1 MLELSSVS
9 KNYTMGEVN
18 ICAVNQV
25 SFSLKQGTFLS
36 IVGKSGSG
44 KSSLLHLI
52 GGLDDVS
59 SGTISV
65 DGTIISAMKEKQL
78 SDFRRKNI
86 GFVFQFFNLIPE
98 LSSEDNILLA
108 QQLSKVNFDKNYYQ
122 KLITLLELQKRMT
135 HLPSQLSGGERQR
148 VAIAR
153 ALITKPKLLLL
164 DEPTGNLD
172 SNSSLVVVDMIKS
185 LKQELGQTVIM
196 VTHDN
201 ESAKKADRL
210 ITLKNGSIESDF
222 IL

>member
-1 MLELSSVS
+1 MLEVSSVS
-9 KNYTMGEVN
+9 KEYSMGEVTVH
-18 ICAVNQV
+18 AVNRI
-25 SFSLKQGTFLS
+25 SFSLNQGTFLS

-59 SGTISV
+59 SGSITI
-65 DGTIISAMKEKQL
+65 DGTIISSMKEKEL
-78 SDFRRKNI
+78 SKFRRKNI

-98 LSSEDNILLA
+98 LSAKDNILLA
-108 QQLSKVNFDKNYYQ
+108 QQLSKASYDEKYYK
-122 KLITLLELQKRMT
+122 KLITLLEIRNRMT
-135 HLPSQLSGGERQR
+135 HIPSQLSGGERQR

-172 SNSSLVVVDMIKS
+172 SNSSSIVVDMIKTI
-185 LKQELGQTVIM
+185 KQELGQTVIM

-201 ESAKKADRL
+201 ENAKKADRL

>member
-1 MLELSSVS
+1 MLEVSSVS
-9 KNYTMGEVN
+9 KEYSMGEVTVH
-18 ICAVNQV
+18 AVNRI
-25 SFSLKQGTFLS
+25 SFSLNQGTFLS

-59 SGTISV
+59 NGSITI
-65 DGTIISAMKEKQL
+65 DGTIISSMKEKEL
-78 SDFRRKNI
+78 SKFRRKNI

-98 LSSEDNILLA
+98 LSAKDNILLA
-108 QQLSKVNFDKNYYQ
+108 QQLSKVSYDEKYYK
-122 KLITLLELQKRMT
+122 KLITLLEIGNRMT
-135 HLPSQLSGGERQR
+135 HIPSQLSGGERQR

-172 SNSSLVVVDMIKS
+172 SNSSSIVVDMIKTI
-185 LKQELGQTVIM
+185 KQELGQTVIM

-201 ESAKKADRL
+201 ENAKKADRL